1 VGSVIY
7 AASGGI
13 DNCELVENVALEK
26 LLTGLQ
32 EQLGSDTAGLF
43 DFPTDVQSF
52 RPLDDVV
59 MGGRSSSKMV
69 RKWNSNHA
77 TFTGNVTTEGGG
89 GFAQTRADLSSSLLA
104 KEGMDS
110 VNLSEY
116 DGISIRIRGDG
127 TMRNYKLNL
136 KDEATQGIPAF
147 AYQAMFSVEGT
158 AWKTLNI
165 YASSLDLTRIRTLGI
180 VLSLVNAKSK
190 GAEGKFSLD
199 ISHASAYRNE
209 PPRFVL
215 CSSAAVTRPFWTDA
229 MRKSKGTKVTDI
241 PIVKLNPG
249 NILTYKL
256 RGENILRYQGNVS
269 YAIVRPIGLNDE
281 VEIGQSSCTSP
292 KWCST
297 RREIR
302 KTQRR

>member
-1 VGSVIY
+1 
-7 AASGGI
+7 
-13 DNCELVENVALEK
+13 
-26 LLTGLQ
+26 
-32 EQLGSDTAGLF
+32 
-43 DFPTDVQSF
+43 
-52 RPLDDVV
+52 
-59 MGGRSSSKMV
+59 
-69 RKWNSNHA
+69 
-77 TFTGNVTTEGGG
+77 
-89 GFAQTRADLSSSLLA
+89 
-104 KEGMDS
+104 MDS

-158 AWKTLNI
+158 AWKTLRIPFDTFIPMKKGTPQYSDVPGNNI

-281 VEIGQSSCTSP
+281 VEIVSQEASFLPSNRN
-292 KWCST
+292 K
-297 RREIR
+297 RRS
-302 KTQRR
+302 KLSN